1 MTSLLD
7 KALSMDTQSLKQ
19 RLIHTR
25 NELYY
30 HRSLYCEILNAFAKV
45 QHMTYEEVL
54 SFYPW
59 LLDPIKDA
67 YRLDQSAA
75 SNMIDTIVNKCQ
87 YGLLL
92 SIVQEVESESIRSY
106 PSDFT

>member
-1 MTSLLD
+1 
-7 KALSMDTQSLKQ
+7 MDRQALKQ

-45 QHMTYEEVL
+45 QCMTFEEVL

-59 LLDPIKDA
+59 LLDPIRDSYK
-67 YRLDQSAA
+67 LDQSAA
-75 SNMIDTIVNKCQ
+75 SDLIDAIVNKCQ

-92 SIVQEVESESIRSY
+92 SIVQDVESEHMHPY